1 MGLPMSMVTTMLP
14 AMEVK
19 TRSYSQLM
27 SSLENQLR
35 MESANMSWNSQS
47 AGLWT
52 HKSSLQRNEDSSST
66 GARPDVVVA
75 PATPEKSF

>member
-1 MGLPMSMVTTMLP
+1 MGLTISMVTAMLP

-35 MESANMSWNSQS
+35 MESVDMSWNSHS
-47 AGLWT
+47 AGPST
-52 HKSSLQRNEDSSST
+52 HKSSLRRNKDSSST

-75 PATPEKSF
+75 SVTPEKSF